1 MVPLGWFATCSDSIF
16 RVSRILAVGQML
28 GEEWKMLAVDIARV
42 MGDFFDA
49 GNLVALTHLD
59 S

>member
-1 MVPLGWFATCSDSIF
+1 
-16 RVSRILAVGQML
+16 
-28 GEEWKMLAVDIARV
+28 MLAVDIARV
-42 MGDFFDA
+42 IGDFFDA